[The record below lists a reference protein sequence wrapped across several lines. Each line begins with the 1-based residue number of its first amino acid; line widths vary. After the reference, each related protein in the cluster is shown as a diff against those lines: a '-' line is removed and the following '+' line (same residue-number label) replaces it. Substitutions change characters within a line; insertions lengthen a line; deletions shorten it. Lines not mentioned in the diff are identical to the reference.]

1 MAKDRGKPKRKGK
14 GRRHDG
20 RQWVQVAA
28 LPFRLDA
35 LGRPEI
41 LLVTSRETRRWVIPK
56 GWPMKGMRDHEAAA
70 VEALE
75 EAGVA
80 GAVAEAPA
88 GTYLY
93 WKRLAEQFA
102 LCEVRVFPLRVET
115 VLDAFPEQDQRK
127 QAWFGPDE
135 AADSVAE
142 PGLSHLLRSFRP

>member
-1 MAKDRGKPKRKGK
+1 MAKDRSKPKKGM

-28 LPFRLDA
+28 LPYRLDA
-35 LGRPEI
+35 GGRLQI

-56 GWPMKGMRDHEAAA
+56 GWPMKGRLDHEAAA
-70 VEALE
+70 IEALE
-75 EAGVA
+75 EGGVA
-80 GAVAEAPA
+80 GSVSEAPA

-115 VLDAFPEQDQRK
+115 VLDVFREREQRG
-127 QAWFGPDE
+127 QAWFGQEE
-135 AADSVAE
+135 AADSVDE
-142 PGLSHLLRSFRP
+142 PGLCHLIQSFRP